1 MLMVHECQ
9 GIGLGE
15 NLPQV
20 TKQDYLYRET
30 MNERKAAMVI
40 VDKIRVTFK
49 LSWNK
54 VKAELD
60 TRPESGWYDPGE
72 AVELEFL
79 RGMAIHA

>member
-1 MLMVHECQ
+1 
-9 GIGLGE
+9 
-15 NLPQV
+15 
-20 TKQDYLYRET
+20 
-30 MNERKAAMVI
+30 MVI